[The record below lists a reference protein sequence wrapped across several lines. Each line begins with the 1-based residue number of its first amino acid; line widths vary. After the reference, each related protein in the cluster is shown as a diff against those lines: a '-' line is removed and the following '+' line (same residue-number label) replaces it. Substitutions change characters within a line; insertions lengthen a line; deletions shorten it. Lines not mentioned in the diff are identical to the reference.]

1 MKNYCFITVR
11 SSSSRL
17 KKKCFLKFGSYTI
30 LDHIILRCINFN
42 LIPVICTTQNKSD
55 NKFKL
60 YAKKYSIKIYQGSN
74 KNKLLRWYECAKKF
88 DLKYFH
94 TVDADDPF
102 FDHLNI
108 KKSLKF
114 LGKSDII
121 KPSSN
126 SSSGAASEGYSFTI
140 YGVEQL
146 ITINKLFNNKK
157 DTEMIDNYV
166 LNSSKLLK
174 VKKLYN
180 SKYITK
186 KKYRLTLDYIED
198 YILLKKI
205 YDKFGSFASRKKINK
220 FLDKNLDLSKINYF
234 RNKQW
239 KFNQKKIL
247 SNSK

>member
-1 MKNYCFITVR
+1 
-11 SSSSRL
+11 
-17 KKKCFLKFGSYTI
+17 
-30 LDHIILRCINFN
+30 
-42 LIPVICTTQNKSD
+42 
-55 NKFKL
+55 
-60 YAKKYSIKIYQGSN
+60 
-74 KNKLLRWYECAKKF
+74 
-88 DLKYFH
+88 
-94 TVDADDPF
+94 
-102 FDHLNI
+102 
-108 KKSLKF
+108 
-114 LGKSDII
+114 
-121 KPSSN
+121 
-126 SSSGAASEGYSFTI
+126 
-140 YGVEQL
+140 
-146 ITINKLFNNKK
+146 
-157 DTEMIDNYV
+157 MIDNYV